1 MLRGKK
7 SLSWDWKAPS
17 ALMLPGGLEG
27 GIYIIST
34 DNDVK
39 VIIEPSEGH
48 GQKRPGARWASQKGR
63 AATHAVGPRNGTE
76 QQLYGRLGSTIDP
89 GGGGGLGHIEPPPPA
104 SFL

>member
-48 GQKRPGARWASQKGR
+48 GQKHPKGPRWASHNGEGR
-63 AATHAVGPRNGTE
+63 NSRGWSSQRHRGATVW
-76 QQLYGRLGSTIDP
+76 
-89 GGGGGLGHIEPPPPA
+89 
-104 SFL
+104 